1 MFSVDKFIFVTSLR
15 VRYAETDQMGVVNHA
30 NYLSWFEV
38 CRSELCRQRGIS
50 YGDWEKRGYYIPVA
64 ECSCRYKQPALY
76 DDVIQLWCSAEN
88 INPYSLTFRYRVI
101 READGVLLA
110 EGRTKHAIVG
120 ADGKLL
126 GKNNAF
132 YLRLLEEKEKIDK
145 EKTTE
150 DDKQ

>member
-1 MFSVDKFIFVTSLR
+1 MDKFIFVVSLR

-38 CRSELCRQRGIS
+38 CRSELCRQCGIS
-50 YGDWEKRGYYIPVA
+50 YGDWEKQGYYIPVA
-64 ECSCRYKQPALY
+64 ECSCRYKQPAVY
-76 DDVIQLWCSAEN
+76 DDIIQLWCCPED
-88 INPYSLTFRYRVI
+88 INPYCLTFRYRVI
-101 READGVLLA
+101 READGMLLA

-132 YLRLLEEKEKIDK
+132 YLRLLEEKEKMDRK
-145 EKTTE
+145 ADADRQSE
-150 DDKQ
+150 